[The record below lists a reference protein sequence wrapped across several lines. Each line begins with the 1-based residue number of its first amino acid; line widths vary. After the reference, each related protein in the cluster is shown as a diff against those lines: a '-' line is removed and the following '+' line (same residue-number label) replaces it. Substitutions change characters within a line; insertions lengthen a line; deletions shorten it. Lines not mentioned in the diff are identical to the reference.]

1 MSDPLIEVR
10 DVVVAFGG
18 VNALDGVSLQVNR
31 GEILSIIGPNGAG
44 KTTLFNAI
52 SGNVRPMSGSV
63 HVAGRDVTG
72 WPQYKIAR
80 LGVGRTNQ
88 IVRPFARLSVL
99 DNVAVG
105 ALVKHPSLRNARA
118 VAAEIVEFV
127 GLGSL
132 LRRDAG
138 TLTLTQRKRLEIARA
153 LALEPQVLLLDEVMA
168 GLTPS
173 EMDVMAE
180 FIPALRARGIAAVAG
195 IEHVM
200 RLVMRISDR
209 IVVLD
214 YGKMIAEG
222 SPENVRSDP
231 RVIEAYLGAP
241 LEAI

>member
-1 MSDPLIEVR
+1 MSEPIIDAR
-10 DVVVAFGG
+10 DVAVSFGG
-18 VNALDGVSLQVNR
+18 VRALDGVSVQVHP

-44 KTTLFNAI
+44 KTTLFNVI
-52 SGNVRPMSGSV
+52 SGNIKPTHGSV
-63 HVAGRDVTG
+63 WVDGRDVTG

-105 ALVKHPSLRNARA
+105 ALVKHPSLRDAREA
-118 VAAEIVEFV
+118 AAEIVAFV
-127 GLGSL
+127 GLRALIDRS
-132 LRRDAG
+132 AG
-138 TLTLTQRKRLEIARA
+138 TLTLTQRKRLEVARA
-153 LALEPQVLLLDEVMA
+153 LALEPKVILLDEVMA

-180 FIPALRARGIAAVAG
+180 FIMHLPDRGIASVAG

-200 RLVMRISDR
+200 RLVMRISHR

-214 YGKMIAEG
+214 YGKKIAEG
-222 SPENVRSDP
+222 PPEMIREDA

-241 LEAI
+241 MEAV

>member
-1 MSDPLIEVR
+1 MSEPLLDAR
-10 DVVVAFGG
+10 DIVVAFGG
-18 VNALDGVSLQVNR
+18 VKALDGVSVQVNE

-44 KTTLFNAI
+44 KTTLFNVI
-52 SGNVRPMSGSV
+52 SGNIKPLAGSV
-63 HVAGRDVTG
+63 RVDGRDVTG

-105 ALVKHPSLRNARA
+105 ALVKHPALRDAREL
-118 VAAEIVEFV
+118 AAEIVSFV
-127 GLGSL
+127 GLGAL
-132 LRRDAG
+132 IDRNAG
-138 TLTLTQRKRLEIARA
+138 TLTLTQRKRLEVARA
-153 LALEPQVLLLDEVMA
+153 LALEPRVVLLDEVMA

-180 FIPALRARGIAAVAG
+180 FILGLRDRGIAAVAG

-200 RLVMRISDR
+200 RLVMRISHR

-214 YGKMIAEG
+214 YGKKIAEG
-222 SPENVRSDP
+222 TPAEIRDDP

-241 LEAI
+241 LEAV

>member
-1 MSDPLIEVR
+1 MSEPLIDARE
-10 DVVVAFGG
+10 VVVAFGG
-18 VNALDGVSLQVNR
+18 VRALDGVSVQVNA

-44 KTTLFNAI
+44 KTTLFNVI
-52 SGNVRPMSGSV
+52 SGNIKPSHGSV
-63 HVAGRDVTG
+63 RVDGHDVTG

-105 ALVKHPSLRNARA
+105 ALVKHPALRDARE
-118 VAAEIVEFV
+118 VAAEIVSFV
-127 GLGSL
+127 GLRAL
-132 LRRDAG
+132 IDRNAG
-138 TLTLTQRKRLEIARA
+138 TLTLTQRKRLEVARA
-153 LALEPQVLLLDEVMA
+153 LALEPKVILLDEVMA

-180 FIPALRARGIAAVAG
+180 FILGLRDRGIAAVAG

-200 RLVMRISDR
+200 RLVMRISHR

-214 YGKMIAEG
+214 YGKKIAEG
-222 SPENVRSDP
+222 TPEEIRDDP

-241 LEAI
+241 LEAV

>member
-1 MSDPLIEVR
+1 MSEPLIEVR

-18 VNALDGVSLQVNR
+18 VRALDGVSLQVNP

-44 KTTLFNAI
+44 KTTLFNVI
-52 SGNVRPMSGSV
+52 SGNIRPSGGSV
-63 HVAGRDVTG
+63 HVAGRNVTG
-72 WPQYKIAR
+72 WPQYRIAR

-105 ALVKHPSLRNARA
+105 ALVKHRSLRAARA
-118 VAAEIVEFV
+118 AAAAIVEFV
-127 GLGSL
+127 GLGPL
-132 LRRDAG
+132 IQRDAG
-138 TLTLTQRKRLEIARA
+138 RLTLTQRKRLEIARA
-153 LALEPQVLLLDEVMA
+153 LALEPKVLLLDEVMA

-180 FIPALRARGIAAVAG
+180 FIPSLRARGIAAVAG

-222 SPENVRSDP
+222 TPENVRSDP

-241 LEAI
+241 LEAM